1 MTEHKK
7 FQIITTLFKVLF
19 VGGVIAA
26 LVFGYFQISGL
37 KSRMTTAENRL
48 NEGTFY
54 YDDSTKADQS
64 TQPSYKIV
72 STKDA
77 TVKIEEYTGM
87 EPNYVAKATKAY
99 TIEVVN
105 TTQNSIDVDTFSIRA
120 RTDQGRLVSPSNID
134 PKDPNYIQQPI
145 SLAPGGKVT
154 FTLYYLPVSDQS
166 FTGLYDSMTQQEIK

>member
-19 VGGVIAA
+19 FVGIIAA
-26 LVFGYFQISGL
+26 LVFGYFQITGL

-54 YDDSTKADQS
+54 YDDSAKADPS
-64 TQPSYKIV
+64 TQPTYKIV

-77 TVKIEEYTGM
+77 TVKVE
-87 EPNYVAKATKAY
+87 EPNGMDINYVSKATKAY
-99 TIEVVN
+99 TVEVVN
-105 TTQNSIDVDTFSIRA
+105 TTQYSFDVDTFSIRA
-120 RTDQGRLVSPSNID
+120 RTDQGRLVSSANLD

-154 FTLYYLPVSDQS
+154 FTLYYVPLADQT